1 MRRIE
6 LFALLFTLVVAVVVG
21 SLTRVRS
28 VRLFDGDEAPSFL
41 AAACQQREVA
51 RILETNAPPVGQWVS
66 TQVWREYLRP
76 KKVWCLG
83 EISAGLVETDR
94 HPPLYFWIL
103 HFWLLV
109 FEPSFPAVLAL
120 NACFALA
127 TAALLYALGVR
138 LFGKPV
144 AAAVSVLV
152 WVVSPR
158 AIETTQLARH
168 YQLFALACV
177 LFAWA
182 LAREVQRRERGGF
195 RDAAP
200 LAAAAFVG
208 LLTHYQFLFVA
219 AAGGVYLLWS
229 LGFKKSLPAGVG
241 VLVGLVATNLVHPT
255 FYAMLGGP
263 SVGPPERLER
273 VRSTGRVLGEAAEFL
288 GYALRGLRSHSM
300 THGFAQAVTGCFLV
314 LALAAA
320 FLRWRR
326 SQPVD
331 ARFLVVPVLLLAQML
346 LVQRLGLA
354 PHHMGYPRHLSA
366 LQPLLALLP
375 GYLLAAAPG
384 TVREL
389 GAAGATALLATLAA
403 FGSLSPGANTQARRA
418 RAIEATCTRVVI
430 PSAGRRTILSRAF
443 VLSDK
448 VQLLAGKRKALDGA
462 LEAVKGESVCMQQ
475 SGTPPLARKQLAR
488 HGVKVRAEL
497 DEDFRVHP
505 PKRAERD

>member
-1 MRRIE
+1 
-6 LFALLFTLVVAVVVG
+6 
-21 SLTRVRS
+21 
-28 VRLFDGDEAPSFL
+28 
-41 AAACQQREVA
+41 
-51 RILETNAPPVGQWVS
+51 
-66 TQVWREYLRP
+66 
-76 KKVWCLG
+76 
-83 EISAGLVETDR
+83 
-94 HPPLYFWIL
+94 
-103 HFWLLV
+103 
-109 FEPSFPAVLAL
+109 
-120 NACFALA
+120 
-127 TAALLYALGVR
+127 
-138 LFGKPV
+138 
-144 AAAVSVLV
+144 
-152 WVVSPR
+152 
-158 AIETTQLARH
+158 
-168 YQLFALACV
+168 
-177 LFAWA
+177 
-182 LAREVQRRERGGF
+182 
-195 RDAAP
+195 
-200 LAAAAFVG
+200 
-208 LLTHYQFLFVA
+208 
-219 AAGGVYLLWS
+219 
-229 LGFKKSLPAGVG
+229 
-241 VLVGLVATNLVHPT
+241 
-255 FYAMLGGP
+255 MLGGP